1 MIAVS
6 SFPGSAGYPGAAAV
20 PCATRVAHWAALRP
34 VLHRGMPDRQIQD
47 RRAKFARLIVA
58 VGRKDRDAFSV
69 LFEYFAPR
77 VKAMMMRAGVPE
89 QRAEDLAQDTML
101 AVWHK
106 AHLFDPA
113 GAGPSAWIYTI
124 ARNLRI
130 DALRREQRAQRA
142 EGEALQH
149 PESEQ
154 PLPDARLSA
163 SEAEEK
169 VRAGL
174 ANLSEEQMKVVTLS
188 FFENRP
194 HPEIVQALGI
204 PLGTVKSRLRL
215 AMKRLRT
222 LLEEP
227 Q

>member
-1 MIAVS
+1 
-6 SFPGSAGYPGAAAV
+6 
-20 PCATRVAHWAALRP
+20 
-34 VLHRGMPDRQIQD
+34 MPESLFQD
-47 RRAKFARLIVA
+47 RRVEFARLIVA
-58 VGRKDRDAFSV
+58 IGRKDRDAFAV
-69 LFEYFAPR
+69 VFEHLAPR
-77 VKAMMMRAGVPE
+77 IKTMMLRAGLPDP
-89 QRAEDLAQDTML
+89 RAEDLAQDTML

-130 DALRREQRAQRA
+130 DALRREQRAQQT
-142 EGEALQH
+142 EGEAIQQ
-149 PESEQ
+149 PEVEQ
-154 PLPDARLSA
+154 PLPDAQLAS
-163 SEAEEK
+163 SEAEAK

-174 ANLSEEQMKVVTLS
+174 ASLNEEQLKVVTLS
-188 FFENRP
+188 FFENMP
-194 HPEIVQALGI
+194 HPEIAQALGI

-222 LLEEP
+222 LLGES